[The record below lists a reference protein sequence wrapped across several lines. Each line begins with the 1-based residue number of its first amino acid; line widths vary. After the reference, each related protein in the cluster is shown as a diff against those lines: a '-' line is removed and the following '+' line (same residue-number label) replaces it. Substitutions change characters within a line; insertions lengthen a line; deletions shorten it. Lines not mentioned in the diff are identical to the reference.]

1 MDGDR
6 DDALLARL
14 GLASAPAPAEAG
26 ACATPGRRRA
36 GLPGPVTARADLDA
50 SARALVGVLAEAGG
64 APRAPTGAT
73 EGVDLVTNDV
83 LALRRDPRVVGAA
96 VAALRRAGLGAGGSR
111 LLGGDDPA
119 HRALEAEAAA
129 WTGAEA
135 ALLYPSG
142 TAANHGLV
150 AGLVDRSDL
159 VVAECENHGSLVEA
173 VRSARA
179 RTLPRPPRRPRR
191 AQPRARDGRPS
202 RAALRR
208 ARVAARHGRRRGRP
222 ARPRGGGPPARR
234 PLVDEA
240 HAVGLLGPRGAGLA
254 DPASVGDVLAART
267 LPCGKALAGAGGLVV
282 ASRAVVDLLVH
293 RSRAFA
299 FTTGLPP
306 AVAAGTLAALRI
318 ARDEPARAARAR
330 AAARRVE
337 ARLRALHERRGG
349 GRRVRPV
356 DRRPRRP
363 RARGR
368 LRAARARGF
377 AVRAVRPPTV
387 PEGTARVRL
396 SCHADLTERDLTR
409 LEHALGAVVR

>member
-1 MDGDR
+1 M
-6 DDALLARL
+6 
-14 GLASAPAPAEAG
+14 
-26 ACATPGRRRA
+26 
-36 GLPGPVTARADLDA
+36 TARADLDA
-50 SARALVGVLAEAGG
+50 SARALVGVLAEAGR
-64 APRAPTGAT
+64 ARAPTGAT

-119 HRALEAEAAA
+119 HRALEEEAAA

-135 ALLYPSG
+135 ALLYPTG

-159 VVAECENHGSLVEA
+159 VVAERENHGSLVEA

-179 RTLPRPPRRPRR
+179 RTLVVHRGDLGALDRALGMGGPRGRRFVVLESLHGM
-191 AQPRARDGRPS
+191 DGD
-202 RAALRR
+202 AADL
-208 ARVAARHGRRRGRP
+208 AAVAAVARRRD
-222 ARPRGGGPPARR
+222 ALL
-234 PLVDEA
+234 LVDEA

-337 ARLRALHERRGG
+337 GRLRALGQSVAAVDG
-349 GRRVRPV
+349 AFVPWILGRD
-356 DRRPRRP
+356 DR
-363 RARGR
+363 A
-368 LRAARARGF
+368 LEAASALRARGF

-396 SCHADLTERDLTR
+396 SCHADLGERDLAR
-409 LEHALGAVVR
+409 LERALEVVVR

>member
-1 MDGDR
+1 
-6 DDALLARL
+6 
-14 GLASAPAPAEAG
+14 
-26 ACATPGRRRA
+26 
-36 GLPGPVTARADLDA
+36 VTARADLDA
-50 SARALVGVLAEAGG
+50 SARALVGVLAEAGR
-64 APRAPTGAT
+64 ARAPTGAT

-173 VRSARA
+173 VRSACA
-179 RTLPRPPRRPRR
+179 RTPRPPRTSARFDRALAMGGPR
-191 AQPRARDGRPS
+191 
-202 RAALRR
+202 
-208 ARVAARHGRRRGRP
+208 GRRFVVLESLHGMDGDAADLP
-222 ARPRGGGPPARR
+222 ALAAVARR
-234 PLVDEA
+234 RDALLLVDEA
-240 HAVGLLGPRGAGLA
+240 HAVGFGLRRASPTPR
-254 DPASVGDVLAART
+254 PVGDVLAART
-267 LPCGKALAGAGGLVV
+267 LPCGKALAGAGGSVV

-299 FTTGLPP
+299 FTTP
-306 AVAAGTLAALRI
+306 AAGRRRGDARGAPDRARRARPRRAGLRRR
-318 ARDEPARAARAR
+318 APRRGAPARAGQSV
-330 AAARRVE
+330 AAVDGAFVPWIV
-337 ARLRALHERRGG
+337 
-349 GRRVRPV
+349 GR
-356 DRRPRRP
+356 DD

-368 LRAARARGF
+368 LRAARRGF

>member
-1 MDGDR
+1 M
-6 DDALLARL
+6 
-14 GLASAPAPAEAG
+14 
-26 ACATPGRRRA
+26 
-36 GLPGPVTARADLDA
+36 TARADLDA
-50 SARALVGVLAEAGG
+50 SARALVGVLAEAGR
-64 APRAPTGAT
+64 ARAPTGAT

-159 VVAECENHGSLVEA
+159 VVAERENHGSLVEA

-179 RTLPRPPRRPRR
+179 RTLLVNRGDLGALDRALGMGGPR
-191 AQPRARDGRPS
+191 
-202 RAALRR
+202 
-208 ARVAARHGRRRGRP
+208 GRRFVVLESLHGMDGDAADLP
-222 ARPRGGGPPARR
+222 ALATVARR
-234 PLVDEA
+234 RDALLLVDEA

-306 AVAAGTLAALRI
+306 AVAA
-318 ARDEPARAARAR
+318 
-330 AAARRVE
+330 
-337 ARLRALHERRGG
+337 
-349 GRRVRPV
+349 
-356 DRRPRRP
+356 DRK
-363 RARGR
+363 
-368 LRAARARGF
+368 
-377 AVRAVRPPTV
+377 
-387 PEGTARVRL
+387 
-396 SCHADLTERDLTR
+396 S
-409 LEHALGAVVR
+409 VV